1 MPSIFWSADFVKTND
16 FENFVKKVILRKLFA
31 RNDWNVHAS
40 LSCKNCK
47 ESEIFSRFYFLVRCT
62 LQIWIH
68 TISGAKINIFFY
80 SLFSWRVH
88 LYSEQKKNQGKMSF
102 RLYRNLKLIYLQ
114 KLQPCRWYNNKYM
127 IASTQTTSI
136 EVFLFITVLV
146 FFLSCWAVK
155 FCLETEKTIETIK
168 KATF

>member
-1 MPSIFWSADFVKTND
+1 MPGCLQISDQQTLWKRMTLKTLWKKLFCVSYLLGMTGMYTRHCHVKT
-16 FENFVKKVILRKLFA
+16 V
-31 RNDWNVHAS
+31 RNLKYFQD
-40 LSCKNCK
+40 
-47 ESEIFSRFYFLVRCT
+47 RFYFLVRCT

-80 SLFSWRVH
+80 SFSWRVH

-136 EVFLFITVLV
+136 EVFVFITVLV
-146 FFLSCWAVK
+146 FFFKLLSRKVLFRNRK
-155 FCLETEKTIETIK
+155 DNRNY
-168 KATF
+168 

>member
-31 RNDWNVHAS
+31 RNDWNVTRHCHVKTVRN
-40 LSCKNCK
+40 LKY
-47 ESEIFSRFYFLVRCT
+47 FQDRFYFLVRCT

-80 SLFSWRVH
+80 SLCSWRVH

-136 EVFLFITVLV
+136 EVFVFITVLV
-146 FFLSCWAVK
+146 FF
-155 FCLETEKTIETIK
+155 
-168 KATF
+168 